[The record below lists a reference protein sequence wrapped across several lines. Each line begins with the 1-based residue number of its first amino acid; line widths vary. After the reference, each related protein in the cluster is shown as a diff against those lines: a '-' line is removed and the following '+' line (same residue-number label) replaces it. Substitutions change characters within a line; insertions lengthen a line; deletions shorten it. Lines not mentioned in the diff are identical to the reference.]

1 MIWDQSEDESDVRTR
16 RQGFST
22 VFDNYP
28 PKKKKNKIYMN
39 LKTKTLVEK
48 MRKNEWNFRMKN
60 ITQWW
65 IKISNWLIF

>member
-28 PKKKKNKIYMN
+28 PKKKSKYIRIKKKTQ
-39 LKTKTLVEK
+39 LKRWEK
-48 MRKNEWNFRMKN
+48 EWME
-60 ITQWW
+60 
-65 IKISNWLIF
+65 L

>member
-28 PKKKKNKIYMN
+28 PKKKKVNIYEFKKK
-39 LKTKTLVEK
+39 LSWKDEK
-48 MRKNEWNFRMKN
+48 KNEWNFRMKN
-60 ITQWW
+60 ITHA
-65 IKISNWLIF
+65 IKNFLNWLIF

>member
-28 PKKKKNKIYMN
+28 QKKRINIYEFKNKK
-39 LKTKTLVEK
+39 LSWK
-48 MRKNEWNFRMKN
+48 MKEWME
-60 ITQWW
+60 
-65 IKISNWLIF
+65 L